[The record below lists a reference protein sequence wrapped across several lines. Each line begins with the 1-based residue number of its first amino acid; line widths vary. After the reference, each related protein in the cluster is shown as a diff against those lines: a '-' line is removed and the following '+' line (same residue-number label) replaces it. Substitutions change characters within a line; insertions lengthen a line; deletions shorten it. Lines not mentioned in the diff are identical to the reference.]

1 MPSPVAGETQ
11 RSFIAR
17 CMSDKEAV
25 EDFPESDQRLAFC
38 FSQWESRKDDDESGH
53 LLAGADESN

>member
-1 MPSPVAGETQ
+1 
-11 RSFIAR
+11 
-17 CMSDKEAV
+17 MSDREAV

>member
-1 MPSPVAGETQ
+1 MPSPVPGETQ

-38 FSQWESRKDDDESGH
+38 FSQWEQPKDGESGCI
-53 LLAGADESN
+53 LSRPERSL